1 MANKI
6 EAAFIK
12 NSKMESGDLSPFSPT
27 NVMFANFEIFENK
40 NDIGFLS
47 FRKLQLSH
55 KFNSDK
61 QIFEWLIPTINKR
74 FMEKYISDNYS
85 FIEKYTTLYST
96 LNTHICDC
104 LAIAKNSKGTNPLV
118 NKDLNSCLQTY
129 MNDSALINK
138 YIVLFKFLSIEEK
151 RNLILGALF
160 YAQTNCTSYFK
171 SSINLTLQELNKY
184 ITDLVNEAKFSLL
197 NQAVD
202 YKKSKSLDSLKIIFP
217 SIQSSSAAFEELFA
231 AYKTLNYNINYSCDF
246 LVGDRNFERISS
258 YLVTRLPGK
267 KIKLIGQAV
276 YEIGL
281 DKPSFYIKNLKYY
294 PAEKLQGRNNIEL
307 NLMKSLP
314 DNFFHN

>member
-1 MANKI
+1 MS
-6 EAAFIK
+6 IK
-12 NSKMESGDLSPFSPT
+12 RAVQCCIL
-27 NVMFANFEIFENK
+27 
-40 NDIGFLS
+40 L
-47 FRKLQLSH
+47 
-55 KFNSDK
+55 
-61 QIFEWLIPTINKR
+61 NKR
-74 FMEKYISDNYS
+74 IVIRNVFFHKP
-85 FIEKYTTLYST
+85 FI
-96 LNTHICDC
+96 DC
-104 LAIAKNSKGTNPLV
+104 WNKPFKNLFVAI
-118 NKDLNSCLQTY
+118 
-129 MNDSALINK
+129 K